1 MATPRL
7 AGDAQSCPIGVSPV
21 WVSLTCMR
29 EQAGG
34 DLASS
39 RPPTQMGN
47 RGHSQRSLPERS
59 RRDGVGGGGW
69 SGWRWGDGTD
79 KPVAGAPPAWWAV
92 GVLRPSPHTRG
103 SQQDGRR
110 APHPVTR
117 GGLWSCRAPGCPQ
130 SHCGGAGG
138 GQRTAALGY
147 STADRTLGGKICEAS
162 PPRRRKRFFPD
173 DQPCWVTSEVKVTS
187 TDSSGLQRSSSVT
200 PGGVGGRG
208 ARGEGGAG

>member
-21 WVSLTCMR
+21 WVSLACMR

-39 RPPTQMGN
+39 RPPSPMGN
-47 RGHSQRSLPERS
+47 RGHSERSLPERS
-59 RRDGVGGGGW
+59 WRDGVGGG
-69 SGWRWGDGTD
+69 SGWRWGDETD
-79 KPVAGAPPAWWAV
+79 KPAAGAPPAWWAV

-117 GGLWSCRAPGCPQ
+117 GGLWSFRAPGCPQ
-130 SHCGGAGG
+130 SHCSGVGVGEDRGQLPWVTPPLTEPLEGKSARPPRPAGG
-138 GQRTAALGY
+138 SGSSRT
-147 STADRTLGGKICEAS
+147 
-162 PPRRRKRFFPD
+162 
-173 DQPCWVTSEVKVTS
+173 TSC
-187 TDSSGLQRSSSVT
+187 
-200 PGGVGGRG
+200 
-208 ARGEGGAG
+208 AG